1 MSNTA
6 LFILISLIWGSTFYA
21 ITFQLGDVAKEWSLF
36 YRFLI
41 STVLLF
47 AFSHLTKRQLKF
59 KLKDH
64 RIFLGLGV
72 LLFGVNYY
80 LTYAGTERLPS
91 GLVAIVFSTITL
103 MNILNSAWL
112 LKRPFEHSILWAAVV
127 GVVGIVLLFLPEIE
141 HFSLT
146 DASIIGF
153 WLTLTASYLASLG
166 NTIAATKQAKKLP
179 VIPTNA
185 WGMLYGSILLASF
198 ALITGKPMTFDTSLP
213 YVLSLGYL
221 SVFGTVIAF
230 SAYLLLIDR
239 IGPERAGYFAVLNPV
254 VALTLSTLFE
264 NYHWTPEG
272 VLGMVLVLGGNFVV
286 LRKKQI
292 TAEQIKTDHG

>member
-127 GVVGIVLLFLPEIE
+127 GVVG
-141 HFSLT
+141 
-146 DASIIGF
+146 
-153 WLTLTASYLASLG
+153 
-166 NTIAATKQAKKLP
+166 
-179 VIPTNA
+179 
-185 WGMLYGSILLASF
+185 
-198 ALITGKPMTFDTSLP
+198 
-213 YVLSLGYL
+213 
-221 SVFGTVIAF
+221 
-230 SAYLLLIDR
+230 
-239 IGPERAGYFAVLNPV
+239 
-254 VALTLSTLFE
+254 
-264 NYHWTPEG
+264 
-272 VLGMVLVLGGNFVV
+272 
-286 LRKKQI
+286 
-292 TAEQIKTDHG
+292 

>member
-1 MSNTA
+1 
-6 LFILISLIWGSTFYA
+6 
-21 ITFQLGDVAKEWSLF
+21 
-36 YRFLI
+36 
-41 STVLLF
+41 
-47 AFSHLTKRQLKF
+47 
-59 KLKDH
+59 
-64 RIFLGLGV
+64 
-72 LLFGVNYY
+72 
-80 LTYAGTERLPS
+80 
-91 GLVAIVFSTITL
+91 
-103 MNILNSAWL
+103 
-112 LKRPFEHSILWAAVV
+112 
-127 GVVGIVLLFLPEIE
+127 
-141 HFSLT
+141 
-146 DASIIGF
+146 
-153 WLTLTASYLASLG
+153 
-166 NTIAATKQAKKLP
+166 KKLP